1 MLEEVK
7 SRRKINS
14 RYRAEICYHETP
26 IALSSI
32 ELKVS
37 RNKLACEISR
47 FKAKY
52 TFRYK
57 NVLPCIIEQICPYV
71 LWFFAISFLR
81 IHGRTV

>member
-7 SRRKINS
+7 SQRKINS
-14 RYRAEICYHETP
+14 RYRAEICYREAP
-26 IALSSI
+26 IAWSSI

-37 RNKLACEISR
+37 RNMLVCEISR

-57 NVLPCIIEQICPYV
+57 NVLTCIIEQIYPYV
-71 LWFFAISFLR
+71 LCFFAISFLR